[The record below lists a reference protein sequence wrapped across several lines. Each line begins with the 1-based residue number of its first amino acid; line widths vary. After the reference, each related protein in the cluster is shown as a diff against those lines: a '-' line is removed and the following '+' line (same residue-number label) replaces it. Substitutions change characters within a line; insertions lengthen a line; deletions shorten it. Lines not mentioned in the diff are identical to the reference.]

1 MTDAAGAAGAAAA
14 AGAATAKGGRK
25 SNLATRDLLKVIH
38 GPALDDNGE
47 YRHRYGN
54 IVRDIICLSRSV
66 SSGARGSLAIVPSD
80 FDPTIV
86 NSHIC
91 AWCERL
97 FLRDQ
102 CFVCSACR
110 CEYYCSKRCQKLDW
124 SRGGHERLCKRVPE
138 FVSGLGFAESSYRRS
153 VRAIDAAE
161 RIAIDLMSTQWVN
174 PKTDAL
180 YLQPRSLNSVLAD
193 FMHKFDLNGR
203 VIYFT
208 AEEDLGDTDRT
219 IIAARVLEAAVL
231 QSYVQQL
238 FAANMQLLTELAS
251 SRIDDTEARTKK
263 YKCECRVYAAMLNVM
278 SRVDPDE
285 FIVALTSDVF
295 PICVKKMHRHF
306 QRPGQVHI
314 GQRPEDTERHR
325 LDTSNTFYTSET
337 SDLP

>member
-1 MTDAAGAAGAAAA
+1 MTDAAAA

-25 SNLATRDLLKVIH
+25 SNLATRDMLKVIH

-54 IVRDIICLSRSV
+54 IVRDIICARS
-66 SSGARGSLAIVPSD
+66 SIDIAPSV

-86 NSHIC
+86 NGHIC

-124 SRGGHERLCKRVPE
+124 SRGGHERMCKRIPE
-138 FVSGLGFAESSYRRS
+138 FVLGLGFAESSYRRS

-180 YLQPRSLNSVLAD
+180 YLQPRSLDSVLAD

-203 VIYFT
+203 VIYFS

-219 IIAARVLEAAVL
+219 IIAARVVEAAVL

-251 SRIDDTEARTKK
+251 SRTDDTEARTKK

-285 FIVALTSDVF
+285 FMVALTSDVF
-295 PICVKKMHRHF
+295 PICVKKMRRHF
-306 QRPGQVHI
+306 QRPGQVYI
-314 GQRPEDTERHR
+314 GRRPEDTERHR
-325 LDTSNTFYTSET
+325 LDTSNTFNTSET